1 MGTIRLDRF
10 TFVWEFFFFF
20 LQEHYSACIRVLA
33 FSNIKYSM
41 EQVHHKL
48 VGR

>member
-20 LQEHYSACIRVLA
+20 FFTGALQRLHKGPCI
-33 FSNIKYSM
+33 F
-41 EQVHHKL
+41 
-48 VGR
+48 